1 MVGCGEVEGRGIA
14 DSTST
19 HDVINRDAKGI
30 VINVAR
36 ELANPSGLVEA
47 GALRLAVGRL
57 ARRMKQLYDQSEV
70 SFAETSVLSRLDREG
85 PATPT
90 ELAAAE
96 HVRPQAMGNT
106 LTALED
112 RDLIARMP
120 DRDDGRRLIVTL
132 RPAGRR
138 ILQSKHDHVN
148 AALRAAMSE
157 FSVADQRQLSRTVQL
172 LDRLA
177 ELL

>member
-1 MVGCGEVEGRGIA
+1 
-14 DSTST
+14 
-19 HDVINRDAKGI
+19 
-30 VINVAR
+30 VAR
-36 ELANPSGLVEA
+36 ELAEQAGLVEA

-57 ARRMKQLYDQSEV
+57 ARRMKQLYDQSEI

-85 PATPT
+85 PATPG

-120 DRDDGRRLIVTL
+120 DREDGRRLIVTL
-132 RPAGRR
+132 RPPGRR
-138 ILQSKHDHVN
+138 LLQAKHDHVN

-157 FSVADQRQLSRTVQL
+157 FSVADQRHLSRTVQL